1 MTARRLVIA
10 SLIVLAAGVALA
22 ILVAQTSRDA
32 ESWEIGLFIPCVFEE
47 GLVCQPPRR

>member
-10 SLIVLAAGVALA
+10 SLIVHAAGLGLTIVVAE
-22 ILVAQTSRDA
+22 TSRNA